1 MAKIKG
7 KISKAKPQEATKGA
21 CPDCTVLVA
30 DGGKSE
36 FRFPKAGL
44 LNEKTLCSTCEGHGI
59 A

>member
-1 MAKIKG
+1 MTKIKG
-7 KISKAKPQEATKGA
+7 KTLKKPVKAPKSA

-44 LNEKTLCSTCEGHGI
+44 LNEKTLCSTCEGHGV